1 MKHNLSISV
10 SKKPKT
16 GGIVACR
23 TVTMR
28 EKIMRLFFGL
38 PHKITILVHG
48 DTVDTVS
55 ISEIKEGGTSD
66 E

>member
-38 PHKITILVHG
+38 PHKITILVPG